1 MHTTCAQSEAYTT
14 DLQYAAAANFTKPIT
29 THTLIFQHQVEG
41 VSTYTAVEA
50 TIGEKTSGSRLNDAF
65 RIARD
70 QVSNVDTN
78 AALYA
83 QQLQQQQQQQQQPVY
98 GVAAASTNTWMQ
110 PTAVV
115 STFSSL
121 ASIPS
126 NQVYAAPYTTAAL
139 ATLPVLN
146 STSSNNSNAWGVQP
160 LQQQAF
166 QAQPFQPQP
175 FQAQPTFTAAAAVV
189 PFKPPATAVAPLVQ
203 QEQSKAITTAR

>member
-1 MHTTCAQSEAYTT
+1 
-14 DLQYAAAANFTKPIT
+14 
-29 THTLIFQHQVEG
+29 

-83 QQLQQQQQQQQQPVY
+83 QQLQQQQQQQQQQQPVY
-98 GVAAASTNTWMQ
+98 GGAAASTNTWMQ
-110 PTAVV
+110 PAAVV

-121 ASIPS
+121 ATIPS
-126 NQVYAAPYTTAAL
+126 NQVYPAPYTTAAT

-146 STSSNNSNAWGVQP
+146 SGSSNSSNAWGVQP
-160 LQQQAF
+160 LQQQPF
-166 QAQPFQPQP
+166 QAQP
-175 FQAQPTFTAAAAVV
+175 FQAQPTFAAAAV
-189 PFKPPATAVAPLVQ
+189 PFKPAVPVAPVVQ
-203 QEQSKAITTAR
+203 QQQQQQQQQAKATNNSSSKSNQKQVPQQDSDDEQDDDDDDGEEGDY